1 MFWMDGFLQG
11 EGYGRNKGIEC
22 ARRVLDM
29 MDAEGTL
36 PTDKHERVLYLQCD
50 NKEKTWALL
59 AYAGDLVRAGKFTK
73 VHVNMLIV
81 GHTHEDIDQVFS
93 RFSVFLKTDSGLTT
107 KNGNIDSFM
116 SWIDEDKVW
125 GPRNYGAIAAV
136 GNYWATV
143 FKDVDLP
150 VTSATWNV
158 QPKGASKKHAMA
170 SGTDSV
176 RAFCAMLGAD
186 GVVEYKYRG
195 FMERLANTPG
205 EDEPMCASLNE
216 DFDTW
221 HSFWMSKATAQQS
234 FVRVYRD
241 PRTNELSKV
250 RGDATWVEVMTH
262 GLEVEPLPIVAYC
275 ENKYFC
281 KVQVK
286 DGNTSTDALIETN
299 ITQKIAPL
307 LNTENLDWWVRRFE
321 YFKTPDHVRTRFIQW
336 RTPEFRDRSNVPIGG
351 NFINFS
357 PPSTSRVHGREV
369 RCEGAGFPR
378 DIEAQ
383 RASLLMPSL
392 APIARIHTP
401 TTPHHKESC
410 DEVHYLHMLQRNTR
424 HHHLLQGTMLVYQ
437 FVDDTTDRLYY
448 ALGKVWRHRPP
459 VAKWPPQLLCMRSK
473 DGLLSCSG
481 EYLQRTTYE
490 VRHRYKTRLLSC
502 RTRLLSCRATLVH
515 DRIVVLQDN
524 IAVLQDNIPVLQ
536 DNIPVLQ
543 DNIPVL
549 QDNIAVPTDS
559 CKIKHASLT
568 VLVHVHARREIQFRL
583 QRGP

>member
-1 MFWMDGFLQG
+1 
-11 EGYGRNKGIEC
+11 
-22 ARRVLDM
+22 
-29 MDAEGTL
+29 
-36 PTDKHERVLYLQCD
+36 
-50 NKEKTWALL
+50 
-59 AYAGDLVRAGKFTK
+59 
-73 VHVNMLIV
+73 
-81 GHTHEDIDQVFS
+81 
-93 RFSVFLKTDSGLTT
+93 
-107 KNGNIDSFM
+107 
-116 SWIDEDKVW
+116 
-125 GPRNYGAIAAV
+125 
-136 GNYWATV
+136 
-143 FKDVDLP
+143 
-150 VTSATWNV
+150 
-158 QPKGASKKHAMA
+158 
-170 SGTDSV
+170 
-176 RAFCAMLGAD
+176 
-186 GVVEYKYRG
+186 
-195 FMERLANTPG
+195 
-205 EDEPMCASLNE
+205 
-216 DFDTW
+216 
-221 HSFWMSKATAQQS
+221 
-234 FVRVYRD
+234 
-241 PRTNELSKV
+241 
-250 RGDATWVEVMTH
+250 MTH

-437 FVDDTTDRLYY
+437 FVDDKTDCLNY

-459 VAKWPPQLLCMRSK
+459 VATWPPQLLCMRSK
-473 DGLLSCSG
+473 DGVLSCSG

-502 RTRLLSCRATLVH
+502 RTRLLSCRARLVH
-515 DRIVVLQDN
+515 DRIVALQDNIAVLQDN
-524 IAVLQDNIPVLQ
+524 IAVLQDNIPVLQDNIPVLQDNIPVLQDNIAVLQDNIAVLQGNIPVLQDNIPVLQDNIPVLQDNIAVLQ